1 MSTDQ
6 PAAPVFAID
15 NVSGTLV
22 MRVTVAVGILAL
34 AVAIWLGLG
43 PAHGVIAVSF
53 LAGGFIF
60 VLNVLAREWV
70 TLADDSENLELL
82 RGEKALLRT
91 LQRTPWD
98 NNWLR
103 AAMAVA
109 CAVVGAV
116 IGVVIFQAQM
126 GEGFVL
132 GGCLW
137 TVLFLGFYAFIKLDQ
152 ILALA
157 YVRRGEQKLAEGD
170 LAAAI
175 GDASECLILST
186 KYRYET
192 FMLRGQIWME
202 VGDLERAQRE
212 FQLAWSQRPGCE
224 AARTAYRAAVNAA
237 LPNAE
242 GADAVRFTHFEHLL
256 PPADHSTPA
265 HQDN

>member
-6 PAAPVFAID
+6 HSAPVLQFD
-15 NVSGTLV
+15 DVSVAFV
-22 MRVTVAVGILAL
+22 MRVTVVVGILAI
-34 AVAIWLGLG
+34 AAAIWLSLG
-43 PAHGVIAVSF
+43 PAHGVVAVSL
-53 LAGGFIF
+53 LAGGFIY
-60 VLNVLAREWV
+60 VLHVMAREWV
-70 TLADDSENLELL
+70 TLSDDSENLELL

-91 LQRTPWD
+91 LQRMPWD

-103 AAMAVA
+103 AAMAIT

-116 IGVVIFQAQM
+116 FGVLIFQAQM
-126 GEGFVL
+126 GEGVAL
-132 GGCLW
+132 GACLW
-137 TVLFLGFYAFIKLDQ
+137 TVLFLGFYTFIKLDQ
-152 ILALA
+152 ILAKS
-157 YVRRGEQKLAEGD
+157 YVERGVQALAEGD

-175 GDASECLILST
+175 GDASECLLLST
-186 KYRYET
+186 KYRYEA

-202 VGDLERAQRE
+202 VGDLERSQRE

-242 GADAVRFTHFEHLL
+242 SADAVRFTHFEHLL
-256 PPADHSTPA
+256 PPTVHSPRA